1 MNNQRNQTIYQLWA
15 PIYDKVMGPFAGK
28 ARRHAIELLNLR
40 AGDSVLLSGVG
51 TGLDLP
57 HIRAG
62 VKVTGVDL
70 SPAMLRKAHEKT
82 AGHNVL
88 LCEMDAQALDFPAS
102 SFDAVILN
110 LILSVVP
117 DGAAAFREA
126 WRVLRP
132 GGRAVIFDKF
142 ATEDRPISALRRG
155 VGKII
160 SLFGTDPNRRL
171 SDIVSRPPDLTVERD
186 EPSLLRGQYRI
197 VLLRKRHCEERF
209 LAAKQSHL
217 QNARFAAEQEIASPR
232 SSTPLGSTQNAARN
246 DVIGRQ
252 DESTSAADR

>member
-1 MNNQRNQTIYQLWA
+1 MDDERNQSIYKLWA

-40 AGDSVLLSGVG
+40 VGESVLLLGVG

-57 HIRAG
+57 HIQAG
-62 VKVTGVDL
+62 VKVTGIDL
-70 SPAMLRKAHEKT
+70 SPAMLRKAQDK
-82 AGHNVL
+82 ANGRNVAL
-88 LCEMDAQALDFPAS
+88 LEMNAQALDFPDD
-102 SFDAVILN
+102 SFDVVVLN

-117 DGAAAFREA
+117 NGAVAFREA

-142 ATEDRPISALRRG
+142 ASEDGRISALRRG

-171 SDIVSRPPDLTVERD
+171 SELMGTPSDLTIERD
-186 EPSLLRGQYRI
+186 EPSLLHGQYRI
-197 VLLRKRHCEERF
+197 VLLRKQR
-209 LAAKQSHL
+209 QS
-217 QNARFAAEQEIASPR
+217 
-232 SSTPLGSTQNAARN
+232 
-246 DVIGRQ
+246 
-252 DESTSAADR
+252 DEA